1 VPRSFGLPYE
11 DDSWP
16 SERDLDRLVYSASGQ
31 FIYAA
36 TVVKFGDGE
45 YCHPMQQ
52 LDIVLS
58 LSTTEIG
65 TSPLAELD
73 TLYACILSANANVPL
88 TMCILGAY
96 FAIPNSNNTTTHC
109 IQFLEC
115 ILGLHRGSVRFV
127 LRRLHSLLLIPDVN
141 DGEIRGHHA
150 SLDDF
155 LQIRH
160 AQGDC
165 IYHTKSS
172 MRTW

>member
-1 VPRSFGLPYE
+1 MSRSFGLPYE

-36 TVVKFGDGE
+36 TVVE

-65 TSPLAELD
+65 TSPPAELD

-96 FAIPNSNNTTTHC
+96 FAIPNSNRPIAFNSWSAFLVYTAEVLNLFSEDRTRFYSSLMQTTVEFVVTM
-109 IQFLEC
+109 
-115 ILGLHRGSVRFV
+115 LHWTIS
-127 LRRLHSLLLIPDVN
+127 S
-141 DGEIRGHHA
+141 
-150 SLDDF
+150 
-155 LQIRH
+155 QIRH
-160 AQGDC
+160 TQGDF